1 MPDTEASLSLVV
13 WGGRLYVFGLLAL
26 AAWLDWRERRIP
38 NVICVALLGSGLGWH
53 ALAVGGDGLFALS
66 LAGSLGIS
74 ASAIGALAAFVGLFP
89 LYLVRALGAGDV
101 KLAAGIGAWVGWQA
115 LLPWALLV
123 MIAGGVLALAWMVNG
138 RRRARVF
145 FNLRLMATQTFIE
158 GPRAAIAGFD
168 QQAAADD
175 RLPYAWAIL
184 GGTAAFALAQYQGG
198 WGLL

>member
-1 MPDTEASLSLVV
+1 MSESGLVLML
-13 WGGRLYVFGLLAL
+13 WAGRLLVFGLLAL
-26 AAWLDWRERRIP
+26 AAWTDWRARRIP
-38 NVICVALLGSGLGWH
+38 NGVFVMLLAAGLGWH
-53 ALAVGGDGLFALS
+53 ASAMEGDGLFASS
-66 LAGSLGIS
+66 LAGGLGVWG
-74 ASAIGALAAFVGLFP
+74 SAIGALAAFAGLFP

-101 KLAAGIGAWVGWQA
+101 KLATAIGAWVGWQA

>member
-1 MPDTEASLSLVV
+1 MLMTEAGTALIV
-13 WGGRLYVFGLLAL
+13 WSGRLLIIGLLAL
-26 AAWLDWRERRIP
+26 AAYTDYRSRRIA
-38 NVICVALLGSGLGWH
+38 NAVCVTLLVAGFLWH
-53 ALAVGGDGLFALS
+53 ALAVEGVGLFASS
-66 LAGSLGIS
+66 LAGGLGLS
-74 ASAIGALAAFVGLFP
+74 ASALGALAAFVGLFP
-89 LYLVRALGAGDV
+89 LYLLRVVGAGDV
-101 KLAAGIGAWVGWQA
+101 KLATAIGAWVGWQA